1 MDTNPVSFA
10 AAFTAHLKLDLL
22 IRTHG
27 HYSSEVG
34 SKPKGISKVGF
45 TGFSSGMSLLRSLQQ
60 SGPVQR
66 SILLFRRRPYLVL
79 GSGIFLLFLLFLYE
93 LYPPA
98 LRARPNDIPNH
109 GPNPFLLTGFNGTW
123 DWRRDG
129 KNFLLDEEQCEQAF
143 PGLFDEVKR
152 AVRDRNGKQI
162 TFEEVDRIEPVN
174 GYIRGMIYEHEV
186 SCRPVLLPCQFSL
199 LVFLTAILR

>member
-1 MDTNPVSFA
+1 
-10 AAFTAHLKLDLL
+10 
-22 IRTHG
+22 
-27 HYSSEVG
+27 
-34 SKPKGISKVGF
+34 
-45 TGFSSGMSLLRSLQQ
+45 MSLLRSLQQ

-79 GSGIFLLFLLFLYE
+79 GGGVFLLFLIFLYE

-98 LRARPNDIPNH
+98 PRARPKFTPSH

-143 PGLFDEVKR
+143 PGLLDEVKR
-152 AVRDRNGKQI
+152 AVRDRNGKMI

-186 SCRPVLLPCQFSL
+186 SHRPVLLRCRYIP
-199 LVFLTAILR
+199 LVLR